1 MADVG
6 ITDLFHIIHV
16 SETLEPLDAFYDDVF
31 GPRRGIMDGNYSAME
46 KRDASL
52 VAIGNCIIEPMA
64 PSKNVEGW
72 DVMPVGRFWKK
83 FGPHWH
89 SLAWYCTETGAIWDQ
104 LVPRGVRMVTDG
116 GNPLNGRPTG
126 ERSAT
131 SNGSLFTHP
140 KDTGTQLEFYP
151 HVMPSDPRFAPG
163 WDGEWWA
170 ANHPLGLR
178 RMAYATLV
186 VRDMDRAVDMYV
198 GGLGGKLLHEDTS
211 ALTGTRNVY
220 VLIGADTIV
229 ELASPASGDSL
240 AGQDLVAYGDM
251 LHAVAFRV
259 NSLPAAE
266 KHLAGKGIGVIARDD
281 HTIVADPQKTFGA
294 PFRFTTWDVP
304 GDPRN

>member
-83 FGPHWH
+83 FGSHWH

-116 GNPLNGRPTG
+116 GNPLDGRPTG

-178 RMAYATLV
+178 RLAYATLV

>member
-116 GNPLNGRPTG
+116 GNPLDGRPTG

-178 RMAYATLV
+178 RLAYATLV

-240 AGQDLVAYGDM
+240 AGQDLAAYGDM

>member
-1 MADVG
+1 
-6 ITDLFHIIHV
+6 
-16 SETLEPLDAFYDDVF
+16 
-31 GPRRGIMDGNYSAME
+31 
-46 KRDASL
+46 
-52 VAIGNCIIEPMA
+52 
-64 PSKNVEGW
+64 
-72 DVMPVGRFWKK
+72 
-83 FGPHWH
+83 
-89 SLAWYCTETGAIWDQ
+89 
-104 LVPRGVRMVTDG
+104 MVTDG
-116 GNPLNGRPTG
+116 GNPLDGRPTG

-178 RMAYATLV
+178 RLAYATLV

-198 GGLGGKLLHEDTS
+198 GGLGGKLLYEDTS
-211 ALTGTRNVY
+211 VLTGTRNVY

>member
-116 GNPLNGRPTG
+116 GNPLDGRPTG

-178 RMAYATLV
+178 RLAYATLV

-240 AGQDLVAYGDM
+240 AGQDLTAYGDM

>member
-1 MADVG
+1 
-6 ITDLFHIIHV
+6 
-16 SETLEPLDAFYDDVF
+16 
-31 GPRRGIMDGNYSAME
+31 ME

-52 VAIGNCIIEPMA
+52 IAIGNCIIEPMA

-83 FGPHWH
+83 FGSHWH
-89 SLAWYCTETGAIWDQ
+89 SLAWYCRETGTIWDR
-104 LVPRGVRMVTDG
+104 LEPRGVRMVTDG
-116 GNPLNGRPTG
+116 GNPLHGRPTG

-151 HVMPSDPRFAPG
+151 HVRPTDPRFAPG

-178 RMAYATLV
+178 RLAYATLV

-198 GGLGGKLLHEDTS
+198 DGLGGQMLHEDTS
-211 ALTGTRNVY
+211 ALTGTRNIY

-229 ELASPASGDSL
+229 ELASPAGGDSL
-240 AGQDLVAYGDM
+240 AGQDLAAYGDM

-259 NSLPAAE
+259 NSLPEAE
-266 KHLAGKGIGVIARDD
+266 KHLADKGIGVIARDD
-281 HTIVADPQKTFGA
+281 HTIVTDPEKTFGA

-304 GDPRN
+304 GDPRD

>member
-83 FGPHWH
+83 FGSHWH

-116 GNPLNGRPTG
+116 GNPLDGRPTG

-178 RMAYATLV
+178 RLAYATLV

-240 AGQDLVAYGDM
+240 AGQDLAAYGDM

-266 KHLAGKGIGVIARDD
+266 QHLAGQGIGVIARDD

>member
-1 MADVG
+1 
-6 ITDLFHIIHV
+6 
-16 SETLEPLDAFYDDVF
+16 
-31 GPRRGIMDGNYSAME
+31 MDGNYSAME

-83 FGPHWH
+83 FGSHWH

-116 GNPLNGRPTG
+116 GNPLDGLPTG

-178 RMAYATLV
+178 RLAYATLV

-240 AGQDLVAYGDM
+240 AGQDLGAYGDM

-266 KHLAGKGIGVIARDD
+266 KHLAGKGIGVVARDD

>member
-83 FGPHWH
+83 FGSHWH

-116 GNPLNGRPTG
+116 GNPLDGRPTG

-178 RMAYATLV
+178 RLAYATLV

-229 ELASPASGDSL
+229 ELASPAGGDSL
-240 AGQDLVAYGDM
+240 AGQDLAAYGDM

-259 NSLPAAE
+259 NSLQAAE
-266 KHLAGKGIGVIARDD
+266 KHLADKGIGIIARDD
-281 HTIVADPQKTFGA
+281 QTIVADPQKTFGA